1 MPNERLRAALLQ
13 KRVTIAALAEEVGVD
28 PKTVERWVTK
38 DREPYRRTRL
48 AVASFLG
55 VDETYLWPNAL
66 STEQVASAST
76 SEIVTIYPHRWAV
89 PRDTWGRLFTEAQT
103 EIGILVYSGLFLA
116 EDGGVQRL
124 LADKARTGV
133 RIRILLGDPEASQVA
148 ERGADEGIG
157 EAMPAKVRSVISLY
171 KPLRAVEGVE
181 FRLHST
187 VLYNSIYFADDELFV
202 NTHVYGVP
210 ANNAPFWHLRRI
222 PGGEIVST
230 YRESFERV
238 WEGAKPLAPEA

>member
-13 KRVTIAALAEEVGVD
+13 KRITIAALAEEVGVD

-55 VDETYLWPNAL
+55 VDETYLWPDAL

-76 SEIVTIYPHRWAV
+76 SELVTIYPHRWAV
-89 PRDTWGRLFTEAQT
+89 PRDTWGRLFADAQT

-124 LADKARTGV
+124 LTDKARAGV
-133 RIRILLGDPEASQVA
+133 RIRILLGDPDAPQVA
-148 ERGADEGIG
+148 ARGEDEGIG
-157 EAMPAKVRSVISLY
+157 EAMPAKVRSVIALY

-210 ANNAPFWHLRRI
+210 ANNAPFWHLRKI